1 VWLDRRGIGVLFATM
16 PYVMLWLF
24 MTTTGGL
31 TSGSVDFPNKETCEA
46 ARKEFG
52 SMLIAL
58 NEGDL
63 RTERP
68 MFLNPPEIRC
78 IQRTT
83 GKP

>member
-1 VWLDRRGIGVLFATM
+1 M

-31 TSGSVDFPNKETCEA
+31 TSGSVDFPSREACEA

-52 SMLIAL
+52 AMLVNLA
-58 NEGDL
+58 ESTD
-63 RTERP
+63 RP
-68 MFLNPPEIRC
+68 PGLMFANPPEIRC

>member
-1 VWLDRRGIGVLFATM
+1 M

-31 TSGSVDFPNKETCEA
+31 TSGSVDFPTKDACEA

-52 SMLIAL
+52 GMLISVSEGVNRTDGPSML
-58 NEGDL
+58 
-63 RTERP
+63 P
-68 MFLNPPEIRC
+68 PPEIRC

>member
-1 VWLDRRGIGVLFATM
+1 MLSAGM

-31 TSGSVDFPNKETCEA
+31 TSGSVDFPSKEACEA

-52 SMLIAL
+52 AMLISL

-63 RTERP
+63 KSERP

>member
-1 VWLDRRGIGVLFATM
+1 M

-31 TSGSVDFPNKETCEA
+31 TSGSVDFPTKEACEA
-46 ARKEFG
+46 GRKEFG
-52 SMLIAL
+52 AMLISLA
-58 NEGDL
+58 EGDL
-63 RTERP
+63 GSQRP
-68 MFLNPPEIRC
+68 TFLNPPEIRC

>member
-1 VWLDRRGIGVLFATM
+1 MLSAAM

-31 TSGSVDFPNKETCEA
+31 TSGSVDFPSKEACEA
-46 ARKEFG
+46 GRLELGK
-52 SMLIAL
+52 MLVSL
-58 NEGDL
+58 NESGDSSP
-63 RTERP
+63 RP
-68 MFLNPPEIRC
+68 MFIPPPEVRC